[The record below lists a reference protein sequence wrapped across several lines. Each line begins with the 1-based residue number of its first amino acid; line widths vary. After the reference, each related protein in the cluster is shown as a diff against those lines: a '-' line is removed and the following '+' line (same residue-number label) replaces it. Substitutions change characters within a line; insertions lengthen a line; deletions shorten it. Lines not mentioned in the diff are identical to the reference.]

1 MGRGQDKPQPR
12 DGEKM
17 EDQRALVRT
26 LQSVVVVVVI
36 TTTPMVE
43 VVPLE
48 VEVVGLIRGQV
59 ERRRVCQRGT
69 LVDRRLLRIIRLPVG
84 VGLVV

>member
-26 LQSVVVVVVI
+26 LQSVVVVVV
-36 TTTPMVE
+36 TTSAMVE

-48 VEVVGLIRGQV
+48 VEVVAYKLGQV
-59 ERRRVCQRGT
+59 ERHRVCQRGT

>member
-1 MGRGQDKPQPR
+1 MDMG
-12 DGEKM
+12 KM

-26 LQSVVVVVVI
+26 LQSVVVVGHPI
-36 TTTPMVE
+36 TAPMVE
-43 VVPLE
+43 VVHLE
-48 VEVVGLIRGQV
+48 AELVGLQRGQV

-69 LVDRRLLRIIRLPVG
+69 QVDRRLLRIIRLPVG

>member
-1 MGRGQDKPQPR
+1 MESD
-12 DGEKM
+12 KM

-26 LQSVVVVVVI
+26 LQSVVVVGHPI
-36 TTTPMVE
+36 TPPMVE
-43 VVPLE
+43 VVHLE
-48 VEVVGLIRGQV
+48 AELVGIKRGQV

-69 LVDRRLLRIIRLPVG
+69 LVDRRLIRIMRLPVG